1 ASTREKRQLTYPP
14 AGALGDHCAAVSP
27 DGKILAFRREN
38 TAGQW
43 QGSVYL
49 LGLDNHFKPRGEPRR
64 VTPEAGP
71 AIPNQFFNWSCV
83 TWTAD
88 SQRLLFPYDLGL
100 WTVPVSVESA
110 KPVSARATMA
120 IETGNGVD
128 GTTISRISARLA
140 YAFKSGGGQSIWR
153 MEIPR
158 PHEKPEPPVRLIPST
173 ATQFGQQYSPDGSRI
188 AFESGLSGNL
198 EIWLCSSEGQ
208 NCAQLTSLGAGATGT
223 PTWSPDGKHVAF
235 YSNVEG
241 SSQIY
246 VIPVEGG
253 STRRLTSDSWG
264 GFIPRW
270 SRNGE
275 SIYFSSKK
283 SGSSQIWKAP
293 AGGGTAVQITH
304 SGGLV
309 CSESPDGKWLYFTG
323 EGTDASLWKI
333 PVAGGEETQVLPSV
347 TRWNYAIMDDG
358 VYFVTRTGQGFAMEF
373 LRFATG
379 KTEVIAPIR
388 DGYFGFSVSPDRK
401 RILYTQGIPLSSEL
415 VLAEGFR

>member
-1 ASTREKRQLTYPP
+1 L
-14 AGALGDHCAAVSP
+14 
-27 DGKILAFRREN
+27 
-38 TAGQW
+38 
-43 QGSVYL
+43 
-49 LGLDNHFKPRGEPRR
+49 
-64 VTPEAGP
+64 
-71 AIPNQFFNWSCV
+71 
-83 TWTAD
+83 
-88 SQRLLFPYDLGL
+88 
-100 WTVPVSVESA
+100 
-110 KPVSARATMA
+110 A

-128 GTTISRISARLA
+128 GTTISRISGRLA
-140 YAFKSGGGQSIWR
+140 YAFKSGGAQSIWR
-153 MEIPR
+153 
-158 PHEKPEPPVRLIPST
+158 
-173 ATQFGQQYSPDGSRI
+173 TQFGQQYSPDGSRI

-323 EGTDASLWKI
+323 EGTDASLRKM

-347 TRWNYAIMDDG
+347 LRWNYAIMEDG
-358 VYFVTRTGQGFAMEF
+358 IYFATRTGHAFAIDF
-373 LRFATG
+373 LSFATG

-388 DGYFGFSVSPDRK
+388 EGYFGFSVSPDRK